1 MPGIGVPIRGEGGV
15 TFCITCDKVQRGG
28 QLWLRSELT
37 SIVILSRRLEPRRLE
52 RGTCMAAQADLDRLR
67 PLKDVAAIVGIGD
80 TDYAA
85 DYRKPGGEAATVG
98 SGGGDSYV
106 LAARAFKRALDDA
119 GLEKGDIDGLCV
131 GGPMSHE
138 RTSEVLGLNPRW
150 SSSGDAPRSV
160 IEAVQAIQAGLCT
173 TVACVY
179 GNAQRSQNVQYGGP
193 QAMGGAGILSY
204 VYYAPWGL
212 TSQGA
217 LYAMMFKRH
226 QLVYGTT
233 EEQLAA
239 IPVALRKH
247 ATLNP
252 NAIMRERPMTTDDY
266 MNARYIV
273 EPLRL
278 FDYCLI
284 NDGGVA
290 FIVQRADLARE
301 RKQEPVMVSGF
312 GWSELSVDATQL
324 RPRIKEFYFPA
335 HRDVVQ
341 QVYPM
346 AGVTQ
351 SDIDVYATYDSFSV
365 HLLFTIEGFGF
376 CGEGESGD
384 FIQDGRIEIGGALPC
399 NTSGGMLSESYMQ
412 SWNHQIEL
420 VRQLRGGLGDR
431 QVEGAEVAQ
440 YAHDV
445 AGKCMSLIYTKGG

>member
-1 MPGIGVPIRGEGGV
+1 
-15 TFCITCDKVQRGG
+15 
-28 QLWLRSELT
+28 
-37 SIVILSRRLEPRRLE
+37 
-52 RGTCMAAQADLDRLR
+52 MAAQADLDRLR
-67 PLKDVAAIVGIGD
+67 PLKDVAAIVGVGD

-85 DYRKPGGEAATVG
+85 DYRTARGEATAVG

-106 LAARAFKRALDDA
+106 FAARAFRRALDDA
-119 GLEKGDIDGLCV
+119 GLEKGEIDGLCV
-131 GGPMSHE
+131 GGPLAHE
-138 RTSEVLGLNPRW
+138 RLSEVLGLNPRW
-150 SSSGDAPRSV
+150 SSGGDAPRSL
-160 IEAVQAIQAGLCT
+160 IEAVQAINAGLCT

-179 GNAQRSQNVQYGGP
+179 GNAQRSANVQYGGP
-193 QAMGGAGILSY
+193 QAMGGDGILSY

-226 QLVYGTT
+226 QLVYGTS

-239 IPVALRKH
+239 IPVALRRH

-252 NAIMRERPMTTDDY
+252 NAIMQRPLSTEDY
-266 MNARYIV
+266 LRARYIV

-278 FDYCLI
+278 FDYCLV

-290 FIVQRADLARE
+290 IIVQRADLARE
-301 RKQEPVMVSGF
+301 RKQEPVLISGF
-312 GWSELSVDATQL
+312 GWSELTVDATQL
-324 RPRIKEFYFPA
+324 RPRIKDFYFPA
-335 HRDVVQ
+335 HHNVVA

-351 SDIDVYATYDSFSV
+351 NDIDVYATYDSFSV
-365 HLLFTIEGFGF
+365 HLLFTLEGFGF

-384 FIQDGRIEIGGALPC
+384 FIQDGRIEVGGALPC

-412 SWNHQIEL
+412 SWNQQVEL

>member
-1 MPGIGVPIRGEGGV
+1 
-15 TFCITCDKVQRGG
+15 
-28 QLWLRSELT
+28 
-37 SIVILSRRLEPRRLE
+37 
-52 RGTCMAAQADLDRLR
+52 MAAQADLDRLR
-67 PLKDVAAIVGIGD
+67 PLKDVAAIVGVGD
-80 TDYAA
+80 TDYGA
-85 DYRKPGGEAATVG
+85 DYRTARGEAMAVG

-106 LAARAFKRALDDA
+106 FAARAFRRALDDA
-119 GLEKGDIDGLCV
+119 GLEKGEIDGLCV
-131 GGPMSHE
+131 GGPVAHE
-138 RTSEVLGLNPRW
+138 RLSEVLGLNPRW
-150 SSSGDAPRSV
+150 SSGGDAPRSV
-160 IEAVQAIQAGLCT
+160 IDAVQAINAGLCT

-179 GNAQRSQNVQYGGP
+179 GNAQRSANVQYGGP
-193 QAMGGAGILSY
+193 QAMGGDGILSY

-217 LYAMMFKRH
+217 LYSMMFKRH
-226 QLVYGTT
+226 QLVYGTS

-247 ATLNP
+247 AMLNP
-252 NAIMRERPMTTDDY
+252 NAIMQRPLSTEDY
-266 MNARYIV
+266 LRARYIV

-278 FDYCLI
+278 FDYCLV

-290 FIVQRADLARE
+290 IIVQRADLARE
-301 RKQEPVMVSGF
+301 RKQEPVLISGF
-312 GWSELSVDATQL
+312 GWSELTVDATQL
-324 RPRIKEFYFPA
+324 RPRIKDFYFPA
-335 HRDVVQ
+335 HHNVAA

-351 SDIDVYATYDSFSV
+351 NDIDVYATYDSFSV
-365 HLLFTIEGFGF
+365 HLLFTLEGFGF

-384 FIQDGRIEIGGALPC
+384 FIQDGRIEVGGALPC

-412 SWNHQIEL
+412 SWNQQVEL

>member
-1 MPGIGVPIRGEGGV
+1 
-15 TFCITCDKVQRGG
+15 
-28 QLWLRSELT
+28 
-37 SIVILSRRLEPRRLE
+37 
-52 RGTCMAAQADLDRLR
+52 MAAQADLDRLR

-85 DYRKPGGEAATVG
+85 DYRTARGEAKAVG

-106 LAARAFKRALDDA
+106 LAARAFRRALDDA
-119 GLEKGDIDGLCV
+119 GLEKGEIDGLCV
-131 GGPMSHE
+131 GGPLAHE
-138 RTSEVLGLNPRW
+138 RLSEVLGLNPRW
-150 SSSGDAPRSV
+150 SSGGDAPRSL
-160 IEAVQAIQAGLCT
+160 IEAVQAINAGLCT

-179 GNAQRSQNVQYGGP
+179 GNAQRSANVQYGGP
-193 QAMGGAGILSY
+193 QAMGGDGILSY

-226 QLVYGTT
+226 QLVYGTS

-252 NAIMRERPMTTDDY
+252 NAIMQRPLSTEDY
-266 MNARYIV
+266 LRARYIV

-278 FDYCLI
+278 FDYCLV

-290 FIVQRADLARE
+290 IIVQRADLARE
-301 RKQEPVMVSGF
+301 RKQEPVLISGF
-312 GWSELSVDATQL
+312 GWSELTVDATQL
-324 RPRIKEFYFPA
+324 RPRIKDFYFPA
-335 HRDVVQ
+335 HHNVVA

-351 SDIDVYATYDSFSV
+351 NDIDVYATYDSFSV
-365 HLLFTIEGFGF
+365 HLLFTLEGFGF

-384 FIQDGRIEIGGALPC
+384 FIQDGRIEVGGALPC

-412 SWNHQIEL
+412 SWNQQVEL

>member
-1 MPGIGVPIRGEGGV
+1 
-15 TFCITCDKVQRGG
+15 
-28 QLWLRSELT
+28 
-37 SIVILSRRLEPRRLE
+37 
-52 RGTCMAAQADLDRLR
+52 MAAQADLDRLR

-85 DYRKPGGEAATVG
+85 DYRTARGEATAVG

-106 LAARAFKRALDDA
+106 FAARAFRRALDDA
-119 GLEKGDIDGLCV
+119 GLEKGEIDGLCV
-131 GGPMSHE
+131 GGPLAHE
-138 RTSEVLGLNPRW
+138 RLSEVLGLNPRW
-150 SSSGDAPRSV
+150 SSGGDAPRSV
-160 IEAVQAIQAGLCT
+160 IEAVQAINAGLCT

-179 GNAQRSQNVQYGGP
+179 GNAQRSANVQYGGP
-193 QAMGGAGILSY
+193 QAMGGGGILSY

-239 IPVALRKH
+239 IPVALRRH

-252 NAIMRERPMTTDDY
+252 NAIMQRPLSTEDY
-266 MNARYIV
+266 LRARYIV

-278 FDYCLI
+278 FDYCLV

-290 FIVQRADLARE
+290 IIVQRADLARE
-301 RKQEPVMVSGF
+301 RKQEPVRISGF

-324 RPRIKEFYFPA
+324 RPRIKDFYFPA
-335 HRDVVQ
+335 HHNVAA

-351 SDIDVYATYDSFSV
+351 NDIDVYATYDSFSV
-365 HLLFTIEGFGF
+365 HLLFTLEGFGF

-384 FIQDGRIEIGGALPC
+384 FIQDGRIEVGGVLPC

-412 SWNHQIEL
+412 SWNQQVEL
-420 VRQLRGGLGDR
+420 VRQVRGGLGDR

>member
-1 MPGIGVPIRGEGGV
+1 M
-15 TFCITCDKVQRGG
+15 
-28 QLWLRSELT
+28 
-37 SIVILSRRLEPRRLE
+37 
-52 RGTCMAAQADLDRLR
+52 
-67 PLKDVAAIVGIGD
+67 
-80 TDYAA
+80 
-85 DYRKPGGEAATVG
+85 
-98 SGGGDSYV
+98 
-106 LAARAFKRALDDA
+106 
-119 GLEKGDIDGLCV
+119 DGLCV
-131 GGPMSHE
+131 GGPLAHE
-138 RTSEVLGLNPRW
+138 RIAELLGLNPRW
-150 SSSGDAPRSV
+150 SSGGDAPRSV
-160 IEAVQAIQAGLCT
+160 IDAVQAIQAGLCT

-179 GNAQRSQNVQYGGP
+179 GNAQRSANVQYGGP
-193 QAMGGAGILSY
+193 QAMGGGGILSY

-217 LYAMMFKRH
+217 LYALMFKRH

-252 NAIMRERPMTTDDY
+252 NAIMRERPMTTEDY
-266 MNARYIV
+266 LNARYIV

-278 FDYCLI
+278 FDYCLV

-290 FIVQRADLARE
+290 LIVQRADLARE
-301 RKQEPVMVSGF
+301 RRHEPVLVSGF

-324 RPRIKEFYFPA
+324 RPRIKDFYFPA
-335 HRDVVQ
+335 HHDVVA

-351 SDIDVYATYDSFSV
+351 DDIDVYATYDSFSV
-365 HLLFTIEGFGF
+365 HLLFTLEGFGF
-376 CGEGESGD
+376 CGEGESGA
-384 FIQDGRIEIGGALPC
+384 FIQDGRIEVGGELPC

-412 SWNHQIEL
+412 SWNQQVEL

>member
-1 MPGIGVPIRGEGGV
+1 
-15 TFCITCDKVQRGG
+15 
-28 QLWLRSELT
+28 
-37 SIVILSRRLEPRRLE
+37 
-52 RGTCMAAQADLDRLR
+52 MAAQADLDRLR
-67 PLKDVAAIVGIGD
+67 PLKDAAAIVGVGE

-85 DYRKPGGEAATVG
+85 DYRTARGEATATG

-106 LAARAFKRALDDA
+106 LAARAFRRALDDA

-131 GGPMSHE
+131 GGPLAHE
-138 RTSEVLGLNPRW
+138 RIAELLGLNPRW
-150 SSSGDAPRSV
+150 SSGGDAPRSV
-160 IEAVQAIQAGLCT
+160 IDAVQAIQAGLCT

-179 GNAQRSQNVQYGGP
+179 GNAQRSANVQYGGP
-193 QAMGGAGILSY
+193 QAMGGGGILSY

-217 LYAMMFKRH
+217 LYALMFKRH

-252 NAIMRERPMTTDDY
+252 NAIMRERPMSTEDY
-266 MNARYIV
+266 LNARYIV

-278 FDYCLI
+278 FDYCLV

-290 FIVQRADLARE
+290 LIVQRADLARE
-301 RKQEPVMVSGF
+301 RRREPVLVSGF

-324 RPRIKEFYFPA
+324 RPRIKDFYFPA
-335 HRDVVQ
+335 HHDVVA

-351 SDIDVYATYDSFSV
+351 RDIDVYATYDSFSV
-365 HLLFTIEGFGF
+365 HLLFTLEGFGF
-376 CGEGESGD
+376 CGEGESGA
-384 FIQDGRIEIGGALPC
+384 FIQDGRIEVGGELPC

-412 SWNHQIEL
+412 SWNQQVEL
-420 VRQLRGGLGDR
+420 VRQLRGGLGER

>member
-1 MPGIGVPIRGEGGV
+1 MPP
-15 TFCITCDKVQRGG
+15 
-28 QLWLRSELT
+28 
-37 SIVILSRRLEPRRLE
+37 
-52 RGTCMAAQADLDRLR
+52 QADLDRLR
-67 PLKDVAAIVGIGD
+67 PLSDVAAIVGVGE

-85 DYRKPGGEAATVG
+85 DYRTARGEASAVG

-106 LAARAFKRALDDA
+106 LAARAFRRALDDA
-119 GLEKGDIDGLCV
+119 GLEKGEIDGLCV
-131 GGPMSHE
+131 GGPLAHE
-138 RTSEVLGLNPRW
+138 RIAELLGLNPRW
-150 SSSGDAPRSV
+150 SSGGDAPRSV
-160 IEAVQAIQAGLCT
+160 IDAVQAIQAGLCT

-179 GNAQRSQNVQYGGP
+179 GNAQRSANVQYGGP
-193 QAMGGAGILSY
+193 QAMGGGGILSY

-217 LYAMMFKRH
+217 LYALMFKRH

-239 IPVALRKH
+239 VAVALRRH

-252 NAIMRERPMTTDDY
+252 NAIMRERPLSTADY
-266 MNARYIV
+266 LDARYIV

-278 FDYCLI
+278 FDYCLV

-290 FIVQRADLARE
+290 LIVQRADLARE
-301 RKQEPVMVSGF
+301 RRHEPVLVSGF

-324 RPRIKEFYFPA
+324 RPRIKDFYFPA
-335 HRDVVQ
+335 HRDVVA

-351 SDIDVYATYDSFSV
+351 RDIDVYATYDSFSV
-365 HLLFTIEGFGF
+365 HLLFTLEGFGF
-376 CGEGESGD
+376 CGEGESGG
-384 FIQDGRIEIGGALPC
+384 QLPC

-412 SWNHQIEL
+412 SWNQQVEL

>member
-1 MPGIGVPIRGEGGV
+1 
-15 TFCITCDKVQRGG
+15 
-28 QLWLRSELT
+28 
-37 SIVILSRRLEPRRLE
+37 
-52 RGTCMAAQADLDRLR
+52 MAAQADLDRLR
-67 PLKDVAAIVGIGD
+67 PLKDVAAIVGVGE

-85 DYRKPGGEAATVG
+85 DYRTARGEAAAVG

-106 LAARAFKRALDDA
+106 LAARAFRRALDDA
-119 GLEKGDIDGLCV
+119 GLEKSDIDGLCV
-131 GGPMSHE
+131 GGPIAHE
-138 RTSEVLGLNPRW
+138 RIAEVLGLNPRW
-150 SSSGDAPRSV
+150 SSGGDAPRSV
-160 IEAVQAIQAGLCT
+160 IDAVQAIQAGLCT

-179 GNAQRSQNVQYGGP
+179 GNAQRSANIQYGGP
-193 QAMGGAGILSY
+193 EAMGGGGILSY

-217 LYAMMFKRH
+217 LYALMFKRH

-252 NAIMRERPMTTDDY
+252 NAIMRERPLTTDDY
-266 MNARYIV
+266 LNARYIV

-278 FDYCLI
+278 FDYCLV

-290 FIVQRADLARE
+290 LIVQRADLARE
-301 RKQEPVMVSGF
+301 RRHEPVLVSGF

-324 RPRIKEFYFPA
+324 RPRIKDFYFPA
-335 HRDVVQ
+335 HHDVVE

-346 AGVTQ
+346 AGVSQ

-365 HLLFTIEGFGF
+365 HLLFTLEGFGF
-376 CGEGESGD
+376 CGEGESGA
-384 FIQDGRIEIGGALPC
+384 FIQDGRIEVGGELPC

-412 SWNHQIEL
+412 SWNQQVEL

>member
-1 MPGIGVPIRGEGGV
+1 
-15 TFCITCDKVQRGG
+15 
-28 QLWLRSELT
+28 
-37 SIVILSRRLEPRRLE
+37 
-52 RGTCMAAQADLDRLR
+52 MAAQADLDRLR
-67 PLKDVAAIVGIGD
+67 PLKDVAAIVGVGD

-85 DYRKPGGEAATVG
+85 DYRTARGEAMAVG

-106 LAARAFKRALDDA
+106 FAARAFRRALDDA
-119 GLEKGDIDGLCV
+119 GLEKGEIDGLCV
-131 GGPMSHE
+131 GGPVAHE
-138 RTSEVLGLNPRW
+138 RLSEVLGLNPRW
-150 SSSGDAPRSV
+150 SSGGDAPRSV
-160 IEAVQAIQAGLCT
+160 IDAVQAINAGLCT

-179 GNAQRSQNVQYGGP
+179 GNAQRSANVQYGGP
-193 QAMGGAGILSY
+193 QAMGGDGILSY

-217 LYAMMFKRH
+217 LYSMMFKRH
-226 QLVYGTT
+226 QLVYGTS

-247 ATLNP
+247 AMLNP
-252 NAIMRERPMTTDDY
+252 NAIMQRPLSTEDY
-266 MNARYIV
+266 LRARYIV

-278 FDYCLI
+278 FDYCLV

-290 FIVQRADLARE
+290 IIVQRADLARE
-301 RKQEPVMVSGF
+301 RKQEPVLISGF
-312 GWSELSVDATQL
+312 GWSELTVDATQL
-324 RPRIKEFYFPA
+324 RPRIKDFYFPA
-335 HRDVVQ
+335 HHNVAA

-351 SDIDVYATYDSFSV
+351 NDIDVYATYDSFSV
-365 HLLFTIEGFGF
+365 HLLFTLEGFGF

-384 FIQDGRIEIGGALPC
+384 FIQDGRIEVGGALPC

-412 SWNHQIEL
+412 SWNQQVEL

>member
-1 MPGIGVPIRGEGGV
+1 
-15 TFCITCDKVQRGG
+15 
-28 QLWLRSELT
+28 
-37 SIVILSRRLEPRRLE
+37 
-52 RGTCMAAQADLDRLR
+52 MAAQADLDRLR
-67 PLKDVAAIVGIGD
+67 PLKDVAAIVGVGD
-80 TDYAA
+80 TDYAV
-85 DYRKPGGEAATVG
+85 DYRTARGEAMAVG

-106 LAARAFKRALDDA
+106 FAARAFRRALDDA
-119 GLEKGDIDGLCV
+119 GLEKGEIDGLCV
-131 GGPMSHE
+131 GGPLAHE
-138 RTSEVLGLNPRW
+138 RLSEVLGLNPRW
-150 SSSGDAPRSV
+150 SSGGDAPRSV
-160 IEAVQAIQAGLCT
+160 IDAVQAINAGLCT

-179 GNAQRSQNVQYGGP
+179 GNAQRSANVQYGGP
-193 QAMGGAGILSY
+193 QAMGGGGILSY

-239 IPVALRKH
+239 IPVALRRH

-252 NAIMRERPMTTDDY
+252 NAIMQRPLSTEDY
-266 MNARYIV
+266 LRARYIV

-278 FDYCLI
+278 FDYCLV

-290 FIVQRADLARE
+290 IIVQRADLARE
-301 RKQEPVMVSGF
+301 RKQEPVLISGF
-312 GWSELSVDATQL
+312 GWSELTVDATQL
-324 RPRIKEFYFPA
+324 RPRIKDFYFPA
-335 HRDVVQ
+335 HHNVVA

-351 SDIDVYATYDSFSV
+351 NDIDVYATYDSFSV
-365 HLLFTIEGFGF
+365 HLLFTLEGFGF

-384 FIQDGRIEIGGALPC
+384 FIQDGRIEVGGALPC
-399 NTSGGMLSESYMQ
+399 NTSGGMLWESYMQ
-412 SWNHQIEL
+412 SWNQQVEL